1 LADQEEMGLALDVYG
16 LAVSHPFVRRSPMFK
31 DLIDRPMARLTDGL
45 PADMMELARSR
56 GEQQDR
62 WQAAGTLLTTLEKLG
77 WAA

>member
-1 LADQEEMGLALDVYG
+1 
-16 LAVSHPFVRRSPMFK
+16 MFK

-56 GEQQDR
+56 GEQQER
-62 WQAAGTLLTTLEKLG
+62 WTAAAALLTTLEKLG